1 MRLRFAFLIAATS
14 LAGAE
19 LTLPPRARLRVPIPP
34 PRTAL
39 PAGKTIEIKP
49 PLGLPPVPFP
59 DDNPPTAETI
69 ELGRKL
75 FFDPVLSKDGT
86 IACANCHDPKSALA
100 DPEPFSKGVNGSLGG
115 RHSMVVLNAVY
126 HPTQFWDGRVITLE
140 QQASRPVLDPL
151 EMAHSLEG
159 VERKVSADPAYAAM
173 FAKAWGPGR
182 ITYDMIAKSIASYE
196 RTLLSGNSPF
206 DRYYY
211 GGDKKAMNESAIRG
225 LDLFMQNNL
234 DAPNCVSCHQIGET
248 SATFTETRFHNT
260 GVAWDTKQGRMVD
273 AGRYNVTQDKKDMGA
288 FKVPTL
294 RNIELTAPY
303 MHDGSMKTLEE
314 VVDFYFDGGRKNPW
328 LSGVMPHHGVPTIPK
343 EQQAQAK
350 KDLVEFMKALT
361 GDIPKNAQAPK

>member
-1 MRLRFAFLIAATS
+1 
-14 LAGAE
+14 
-19 LTLPPRARLRVPIPP
+19 VPVPP
-34 PRTAL
+34 PRSAF
-39 PAGKTIEIKP
+39 PIGKPVEIKS

-59 DDNPPTAETI
+59 PDNPPTAETI
-69 ELGRKL
+69 ALGRKL

-86 IACANCHDPKSALA
+86 VACANCHDPKSGLT
-100 DPEPFSKGVNGSLGG
+100 DPERFSKGVNGTLGS

-126 HPTQFWDGRVITLE
+126 HLTQFWDGRVITLE

-159 VERKVSADPAYAAM
+159 VERKVSANPAYTAM
-173 FAKAWGPGR
+173 FARAWGEGR

-196 RTLLSGNSPF
+196 RTLVSGNSPF

-211 GGDKKAMNESAIRG
+211 AGDKKALNTSAIRG

-248 SATFTETRFHNT
+248 SATFTENRFHNT
-260 GVAWDTKQGRMVD
+260 GVAWDSKEGRMVD
-273 AGRYNVTQDKKDMGA
+273 MGRYNVTNERKDIGA

-343 EQQAQAK
+343 EHQAQAK
-350 KDLVEFMKALT
+350 KDLVELMKAFT
-361 GDIPKNAQAPK
+361 GDIPGNAQPPK